1 MRRMKNL
8 NNKVAV
14 KSGYYFE
21 IFNKEE
27 IPTTLAKTK
36 QKVKINNI
44 QYDLY
49 QGMSLDDERKIDD
62 MFGDRMGY
70 SIDDYIVEKP
80 KCKLV
85 GEDGNIYNLMGI
97 ASRALKKN
105 GLEEEAKEMFN
116 KITTEAKSY
125 NEALCIIMD
134 YVDVTG
140 EEISEDEEY

>member
-1 MRRMKNL
+1 M

-21 IFNKEE
+21 IFNKEK
-27 IPTTLAKTK
+27 IPTTLVKSK

-125 NEALCIIMD
+125 DEALCIIMD

>member
-1 MRRMKNL
+1 M

-27 IPTTLAKTK
+27 IPTTFAKTK

>member
-1 MRRMKNL
+1 M

-27 IPTTLAKTK
+27 IPTTLVKSK

-105 GLEEEAKEMFN
+105 GLEEDAKEMFN
-116 KITTEAKSY
+116 KITKEAKSY
-125 NEALCIIMD
+125 DEALCIIMD

>member
-1 MRRMKNL
+1 M

-14 KSGYYFE
+14 KSGFYFE

-27 IPTTLAKTK
+27 IPTTLVKSK

-105 GLEEEAKEMFN
+105 ELEEEAKEMFN

-125 NEALCIIMD
+125 DEALCIIMD

>member
-1 MRRMKNL
+1 M

-49 QGMSLDDERKIDD
+49 QGMSLDAERKIDD

>member
-1 MRRMKNL
+1 M

-36 QKVKINNI
+36 QKVIINNI

>member
-1 MRRMKNL
+1 M

-27 IPTTLAKTK
+27 IPTTLVKSK

-125 NEALCIIMD
+125 DEALCIIMD

>member
-1 MRRMKNL
+1 M

-105 GLEEEAKEMFN
+105 GLEKEAKEMFN

>member
-1 MRRMKNL
+1 MKNL

-49 QGMSLDDERKIDD
+49 QGMRLDDERKIDD

>member
-1 MRRMKNL
+1 M

-14 KSGYYFE
+14 KSGFYFE

-27 IPTTLAKTK
+27 IPTTLVKSK

-125 NEALCIIMD
+125 DEALCIIMD

>member
-1 MRRMKNL
+1 M

-62 MFGDRMGY
+62 LFGDRMGY

>member
-1 MRRMKNL
+1 M

-140 EEISEDEEY
+140 EEI

>member
-1 MRRMKNL
+1 M

-140 EEISEDEEY
+140 EEIILGLSK

>member
-1 MRRMKNL
+1 MKNL

-62 MFGDRMGY
+62 MF
-70 SIDDYIVEKP
+70 
-80 KCKLV
+80 
-85 GEDGNIYNLMGI
+85 
-97 ASRALKKN
+97 
-105 GLEEEAKEMFN
+105 
-116 KITTEAKSY
+116 
-125 NEALCIIMD
+125 
-134 YVDVTG
+134 
-140 EEISEDEEY
+140 

>member
-1 MRRMKNL
+1 MKNL

>member
-1 MRRMKNL
+1 
-8 NNKVAV
+8 
-14 KSGYYFE
+14 
-21 IFNKEE
+21 
-27 IPTTLAKTK
+27 
-36 QKVKINNI
+36 
-44 QYDLY
+44 
-49 QGMSLDDERKIDD
+49 MSLDDERKIDD

>member
-1 MRRMKNL
+1 M

-97 ASRALKKN
+97 ASRTLKKN

-116 KITTEAKSY
+116 KITKEAKSY
-125 NEALCIIMD
+125 DEALCIIMD

>member
-1 MRRMKNL
+1 M

>member
-1 MRRMKNL
+1 M

-62 MFGDRMGY
+62 MFGDRKGY

>member
-1 MRRMKNL
+1 M

-27 IPTTLAKTK
+27 IPTTLAKTT

>member
-1 MRRMKNL
+1 M

-62 MFGDRMGY
+62 MFGDRLGY

>member
-1 MRRMKNL
+1 MKSL

>member
-1 MRRMKNL
+1 M

-125 NEALCIIMD
+125 DEALCIIMD

>member
-1 MRRMKNL
+1 M

-85 GEDGNIYNLMGI
+85 GEDGNIYNLMEI

>member
-1 MRRMKNL
+1 M

-140 EEISEDEEY
+140 EEMSEDEEY

>member
-1 MRRMKNL
+1 M

-116 KITTEAKSY
+116 KITTESKSY

>member
-1 MRRMKNL
+1 M

-97 ASRALKKN
+97 ASRTLKKN

-125 NEALCIIMD
+125 DEALCIIMD

>member
-1 MRRMKNL
+1 M

-70 SIDDYIVEKP
+70 SMDDYIVEKP

>member
-1 MRRMKNL
+1 M
-8 NNKVAV
+8 NNKVEV